1 MGFLLIIL
9 IKIYKLKGD
18 NMDKKLD
25 IPLEDTK
32 EKEEKRTK
40 VIESIIGDLV
50 SNWIEKKDMRKLRV
64 DIEVPNV
71 IKNMISKTCNK
82 YEIDQIEV
90 ESEIFSGLVGMGMA
104 TLVSISIIE
113 KEKKKQKQESS
124 PEDQKEIKTKGSV
137 NEKTGE

>member
-1 MGFLLIIL
+1 MTGNSQKRISQ
-9 IKIYKLKGD
+9 IYL
-18 NMDKKLD
+18 
-25 IPLEDTK
+25 
-32 EKEEKRTK
+32 
-40 VIESIIGDLV
+40 
-50 SNWIEKKDMRKLRV
+50 SNPSELRV